1 LTTLACRKTT
11 CANLYKTKNTQKCT
25 IKWVKHWNLNLL
37 IKMQSP
43 NHKFYKQW
51 IGNQFSYL
59 QARGHHMLNQF
70 SEAQATL
77 IIHNKHLRV
86 GTTNMKLLVGHWSF
100 HILII
105 NLFVPH
111 FRVETQ
117 TRLKVVIT
125 IICTNVI
132 ITIA

>member
-1 LTTLACRKTT
+1 
-11 CANLYKTKNTQKCT
+11 
-25 IKWVKHWNLNLL
+25 
-37 IKMQSP
+37 
-43 NHKFYKQW
+43 
-51 IGNQFSYL
+51 
-59 QARGHHMLNQF
+59 MLNQF